1 MIGNDVWLKLIIRIR
16 LLSLYQWTFTNVCR
30 MNKQETV
37 FPLKCSLT
45 YVQSSEAAWL
55 RLVDRL
61 VLYLNQIHKR
71 VEEKYFELIFI
82 LNIEGTTQLVK

>member
-1 MIGNDVWLKLIIRIR
+1 M
-16 LLSLYQWTFTNVCR
+16 S
-30 MNKQETV
+30 
-37 FPLKCSLT
+37 
-45 YVQSSEAAWL
+45 QSSEAAWL

-82 LNIEGTTQLVK
+82 LNIESTTQLVK